1 MYAPDLPPL
10 NALVAF
16 EASARLLSFT
26 AAADELDVTQGAI
39 SRQVKLLEDN
49 LGQPLIVRSRPRL
62 SLTPT
67 GVQYLNKITP
77 CLHMIADATSL
88 ARSDQTEQLTIVTT
102 SAMASFWLLPRFTG
116 FQKKHPQQVKIIKT
130 TRNLGKGNAVF
141 WGMSKALENKDFDT
155 LAFLDAD
162 LSASPED

>member
-116 FQKKHPQQVKIIKT
+116 FQKKHPSYQCQSDCSRFT
-130 TRNLGKGNAVF
+130 
-141 WGMSKALENKDFDT
+141 
-155 LAFLDAD
+155 
-162 LSASPED
+162 